1 MRSEIRVVAQPA
13 ATVCPTPLATAP
25 LELLSPLPLPPIKQD
40 LDVFVPRELLQEM
53 LPKIRLVSRH
63 NHDVAHM
70 LSRSVTRIVSRSQL
84 F

>member
-1 MRSEIRVVAQPA
+1 MRSEIRVSTQLAT
-13 ATVCPTPLATAP
+13 TVCPTPLATAP

-40 LDVFVPRELLQEM
+40 LDVFVPRELLQEI

-63 NHDVAHM
+63 NHYVAHIPS
-70 LSRSVTRIVSRSQL
+70 LSVTRIASRSQL